1 MSLYRL
7 LLLHRSSSSSAISS
21 FAPPLTRALH
31 YFTSH
36 PLTAGSLIPTPQL
49 SIPSS
54 RRTFA
59 FSSAEE
65 AAAERRR
72 RKRRLRIEP
81 PMHALQRDPHPPVR
95 DPNAP
100 RLPDSTSALVG
111 PRLSLHNRVQSLIR
125 AFDLDAASYLA
136 RTAVFSRIR
145 PTVFTCNAII
155 AAMYR
160 AKRYSDAIALFK
172 YFFEQNDIVP
182 NVVSYNN
189 VINAHCD
196 EGRVDTGLEV
206 YKHIIANAPFSP
218 SPVTYRHLTKGLI
231 DAGRIEEAVDLLREM
246 LTRGH
251 GADSLVYNNL
261 IKGFLE
267 LGNLDKAN
275 EFFDELKGRCLVYD
289 GVVNATVMDW
299 WFKQGKDKEAMESY
313 RSLMARKFR
322 MVPAT
327 CNVLLELLLRYGKKE
342 AAMELFEEML
352 DNHTPPT
359 FQAVNSETFSL
370 MVNECFK
377 EGKFHEAIETF
388 RKVGTQAKSRPF
400 GMDVAG
406 YNNIIIRFS
415 EKEMMTEAEEFFT
428 EMTSKCLSPDVT
440 TFKTLIEA
448 YLKLERIDDA
458 LNIFDQMVNA
468 GLWVVAS
475 FGTRIFGELIK
486 NGKAVECAQIMIKM
500 GMMMAEKMGDR
511 DVKPDSTIYDVV
523 VRGLC
528 DAGELDCSR
537 DVIDQMMSYGVGI
550 HPCLKEFARK
560 AFGDAGRGEEIEKL
574 LDENQYRNTPRPPFM
589 GRQPGTEQ
597 FPGSSVNA
605 LFGQARHQ
613 SPSAYNRAGQSA
625 SSSFQRTGQQSS
637 QRWGQAPSESSHP
650 PLAASPT
657 GGQGLVSQNK
667 EGQQPSGPIKMT
679 SHQPLLSSQLERQ
692 QSSWSAPVQ
701 EQKPSWPSPN
711 HQQSGQSPN
720 TQQSSS
726 SPTQGQQP
734 LWSSS
739 NHQQSGSSPTQGQQ
753 SSWSSPTQGQQ
764 PLWSSSN
771 HQQSGSSPTQGQQ
784 SSWSSPTQGQQP
796 SWSSPTQPWSPSMH
810 GQNSSPLQG
819 QQASWSSLAAGL
831 DSSQS
836 SHAGGQSY
844 WSARVAGQ
852 QQSSWSSPIGAQQ
865 SSVTQH
871 MNTTYENAS
880 SQSSYGS
887 SQSAEKSSEYT
898 SSEAHY
904 APAQSAGQHSSTV
917 SHVASNHHPVE
928 GWQKRWP
935 DDVHQFDPMARQ
947 QHSRVP
953 ETGWGHPQSPQ
964 WQDIQAG
971 RQGNQQQFDTMGGQQ
986 HQQQQSE
993 GPSQSSQWQQYSQR
1007 AAA

>member
-7 LLLHRSSSSSAISS
+7 LLRSSSSSVTEYTR
-21 FAPPLTRALH
+21 PLTRALH
-31 YFTSH
+31 HLTSSPSTSH
-36 PLTAGSLIPTPQL
+36 PTPQP

-81 PMHALQRDPHPPVR
+81 PLHALQRNPYPPPR

-111 PRLSLHNRVQSLIR
+111 PRLSLHNKVQSLIR

-136 RTAVFSRIR
+136 RTAVFSRTR

-231 DAGRIEEAVDLLREM
+231 DGGRIQEAVDLLREM

-275 EFFDELKGRCLVYD
+275 EFFDELKDRCLVYD
-289 GVVNATVMDW
+289 GVVNATFMDW

-313 RSLMARKFR
+313 RSLMARQFR

-327 CNVLLELLLRYGKKE
+327 CNVLLEVLLRYGKKE

-377 EGKFHEAIETF
+377 EGKFAEAIETF
-388 RKVGTQAKSRPF
+388 RKAGTKAKSRPF
-400 GMDVAG
+400 AMDVAG

-415 EKEMMTEAEEFFT
+415 ENEMMTEAEQFFT
-428 EMTSKCLSPDVT
+428 ELMSKSLSPDVT
-440 TFKTLIEA
+440 SYKTLIEA
-448 YLKLERIDDA
+448 YLKLERTDDA
-458 LNIFDQMVNA
+458 LKIFDKMVDA
-468 GLWVVAS
+468 GLWMVAS

-486 NGKAVECAQIMIKM
+486 NGKAVECAPIMLKL
-500 GMMMAEKMGDR
+500 GMKMAEKMGDR
-511 DVKPDSTIYDVV
+511 DVKPDSMIYDVV

-537 DVIDQMMSYGVGI
+537 DVIDQMMAYGVGV
-550 HPCLKEFARK
+550 HPSLKEFARK

-589 GRQPGTEQ
+589 GRQPQTLLGSEQ
-597 FPGSSVNA
+597 FPGSSSTGVRSP
-605 LFGQARHQ
+605 FGQPRHQ
-613 SPSAYNRAGQSA
+613 SPGYQAPSGYNSTGQPA
-625 SSSFQRTGQQSS
+625 SSSFQMAGQQTSFAS
-637 QRWGQAPSESSHP
+637 QRWGQGQSESSQP
-650 PLAASPT
+650 PMTSPT
-657 GGQGLVSQNK
+657 GHGLSSHSM
-667 EGQQPSGPIKMT
+667 EGQQPSGPIKIT
-679 SHQPLLSSQLERQ
+679 SHQP
-692 QSSWSAPVQ
+692 
-701 EQKPSWPSPN
+701 SWPSQVEGQRSSWAPPV
-711 HQQSGQSPN
+711 QGEQPSSG
-720 TQQSSS
+720 S

-739 NHQQSGSSPTQGQQ
+739 NHQQSGSSPM
-753 SSWSSPTQGQQ
+753 QGQQ
-764 PLWSSSN
+764 PSWLSPPQGNPPSL
-771 HQQSGSSPTQGQQ
+771 SSPTR
-784 SSWSSPTQGQQP
+784 GQQP
-796 SWSSPTQPWSPSMH
+796 SWSSPTQGQAAPWSPSMH
-810 GQNSSPLQG
+810 EQQPSRSSPSEG
-819 QQASWSSLAAGL
+819 QQPSWSSLAGGL
-831 DSSQS
+831 NSSQS
-836 SHAGGQSY
+836 SHAGGQSH
-844 WSARVAGQ
+844 WSSPVTGQ
-852 QQSSWSSPIGAQQ
+852 QQSSWSSPIDRQQ
-865 SSVTQH
+865 SSGIPHT
-871 MNTTYENAS
+871 NRTYEHAS
-880 SQSSYGS
+880 SQTSYGS
-887 SQSAEKSSEYT
+887 SQAAGRSSEYG
-898 SSEAHY
+898 SSKAPY
-904 APAQSAGQHSSTV
+904 VPAQNAGQPSSNAFHAAGNHHLNGH
-917 SHVASNHHPVE
+917 SHVAGQN
-928 GWQKRWP
+928 R
-935 DDVHQFDPMARQ
+935 
-947 QHSRVP
+947 
-953 ETGWGHPQSPQ
+953 
-964 WQDIQAG
+964 WQDNQ
-971 RQGNQQQFDTMGGQQ
+971 RQV
-986 HQQQQSE
+986 
-993 GPSQSSQWQQYSQR
+993 
-1007 AAA
+1007 